1 MLITIDNRTIEL
13 SDHQVDS
20 FHALT
25 RLQQGVALGVL
36 EGLSQREAYRR
47 AGGKA
52 KDDNVADQQ
61 ASRMVRFD
69 KVASFINSFKS
80 DQTNRLADAIMS
92 RDDMALALNNMAL
105 AKVTVADLDNPDKLA
120 DVAEVIIDPEGGI
133 RYKLTSPADRRAAM
147 KQLAELMGY
156 NKPTEL
162 KLSGELTTRARL
174 DDFYGSNS

>member
-69 KVASFINSFKS
+69 KVASFINSFK
-80 DQTNRLADAIMS
+80 DETTKTLASGIMS

>member
-13 SDHQVDS
+13 SDHQIDS

-52 KDDNVADQQ
+52 KSDNVADQQ

-120 DVAEVIIDPEGGI
+120 DVAEVIVDPEGGI

>member
-13 SDHQVDS
+13 SDEQVS
-20 FHALT
+20 AFHALT

-52 KDDNVADQQ
+52 KSDPIADVQ
-61 ASRMVRFD
+61 ASKLVRIS
-69 KVASFINSFKS
+69 KVQEFIESFKIES
-80 DQTNRLADAIMS
+80 TRTLANSIMS
-92 RDDMALALNNMAL
+92 RDDMALMLNNMAMT
-105 AKVTVADLDNPDKLA
+105 KVTIKDLDDPDKLA
-120 DVAEVIIDPEGGI
+120 DVAEVIIDPEGGV

-156 NKPTEL
+156 NKPTEI
-162 KLSGELTTRARL
+162 KLSGEVTTRARL

>member
-13 SDHQVDS
+13 SDEQVS
-20 FHALT
+20 AFHALT

-52 KDDNVADQQ
+52 KSDSIADVQ
-61 ASRMVRFD
+61 ASKLVRIS
-69 KVASFINSFKS
+69 KVQEFIESFKIES
-80 DQTNRLADAIMS
+80 TRTLANSIMS
-92 RDDMALALNNMAL
+92 RDDMALMLNNMAL
-105 AKVTVADLDNPDKLA
+105 TKVTIKDLDDPDKLA
-120 DVAEVIIDPEGGI
+120 DVAEVIIDPEGGV

-156 NKPTEL
+156 NKPTEI
-162 KLSGELTTRARL
+162 KLSGEVTTRARL
-174 DDFYGSNS
+174 DDFYGE